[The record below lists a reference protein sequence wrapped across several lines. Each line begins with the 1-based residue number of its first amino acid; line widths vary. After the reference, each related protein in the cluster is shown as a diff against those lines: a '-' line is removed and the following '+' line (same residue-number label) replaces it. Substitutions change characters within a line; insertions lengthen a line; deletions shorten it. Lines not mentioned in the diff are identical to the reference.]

1 MNSFSLTYR
10 WLQIELFMHII
21 YSLVCIFPWSFNWW
35 HVQLSR
41 RTQIIETNRKEIENM
56 NSLIS
61 IREIETLIWKF
72 QPYKILVFMA
82 LLFLK
87 VLHKRFHKIGGNTCL
102 LILRKQLHTNTK
114 ARLKY
119 YKEKKKK
126 QNKRERERRIWKTSL
141 LQKYRCKNTIKNISN
156 LSQAIYKNH
165 TKGNFAQK
173 CKMED

>member
-10 WLQIELFMHII
+10 WLQIELFIHI
-21 YSLVCIFPWSFNWW
+21 YSLVRIFPWSFNWW

-56 NSLIS
+56 NSMIS

-72 QPYKILVFMA
+72 HPYKTLVFMA

-102 LILRKQLHTNTK
+102 LILRNQLYTNTK
-114 ARLKY
+114 ARLNH
-119 YKEKKKK
+119 YKEKKK
-126 QNKRERERRIWKTSL
+126 NKREREKEREESERPVFFRNIDAKILLKILATWAKQYIKTTSKGVL
-141 LQKYRCKNTIKNISN
+141 LRN
-156 LSQAIYKNH
+156 AR
-165 TKGNFAQK
+165 
-173 CKMED
+173 